1 MPYARLTG
9 APLGIATLLAIV
21 VHIVMLLSIRFDISP
36 TNPPTSKQTIDIS
49 LIVPAS
55 PLKPEQADSLTP
67 TNQQASNNKV
77 QNRQASKQQAK
88 PKPTKKQS
96 PPVITQKKPQ
106 KHQAAKPD
114 LAKLLTSAQQEIGL
128 LTSAIDIGTQA
139 ASSQLKRKTIN
150 ARTQDYKYAAY
161 LDAWRKKIERVGN
174 LNYPGEA
181 RRKNLYGSLRLQVA
195 VRADGS
201 LEAVRLLRSSGHA
214 ILDEAAKKI
223 VRLAAPFAPFPE
235 NVRQE
240 VDILDITRTW
250 QFRNGGG
257 LFSSN

>member
-96 PPVITQKKPQ
+96 HKC
-106 KHQAAKPD
+106 
-114 LAKLLTSAQQEIGL
+114 
-128 LTSAIDIGTQA
+128 
-139 ASSQLKRKTIN
+139 R
-150 ARTQDYKYAAY
+150 
-161 LDAWRKKIERVGN
+161 
-174 LNYPGEA
+174 
-181 RRKNLYGSLRLQVA
+181 
-195 VRADGS
+195 
-201 LEAVRLLRSSGHA
+201 
-214 ILDEAAKKI
+214 ILVTAKKSATVTELPGTCDVQYI
-223 VRLAAPFAPFPE
+223 NLLAH
-235 NVRQE
+235 
-240 VDILDITRTW
+240 I
-250 QFRNGGG
+250 FRKGGEWG
-257 LFSSN
+257 G